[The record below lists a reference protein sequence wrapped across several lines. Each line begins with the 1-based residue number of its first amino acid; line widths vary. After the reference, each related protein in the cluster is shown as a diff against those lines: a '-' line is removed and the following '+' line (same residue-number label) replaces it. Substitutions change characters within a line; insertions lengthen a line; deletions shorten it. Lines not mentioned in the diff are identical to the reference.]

1 LLAAAGIQIIVS
13 VVSTFFVVFFFPKLF
28 SVPWRRCAL
37 EGREW
42 KKREREGGGKLN
54 YKCVPQCHHHWSDE
68 CTAAQRKKQQPKKVP
83 DVIFEKIKTMVGA
96 TENHHLQKGNPKK
109 FRRKKRR
116 QSSYSS
122 VNFRFRTKFPVFIWG
137 LFYFSDQT

>member
-1 LLAAAGIQIIVS
+1 VS
-13 VVSTFFVVFFFPKLF
+13 
-28 SVPWRRCAL
+28 
-37 EGREW
+37 GR
-42 KKREREGGGKLN
+42 RERERGGGSSIINAFRSAIIIGATNARQLKERN
-54 YKCVPQCHHHWSDE
+54 NNQ
-68 CTAAQRKKQQPKKVP
+68 KKVP
-83 DVIFEKIKTMVGA
+83 DVFFEKIKTMVGA